1 MSRQSELVA
10 PIQDAVF
17 AALRARAALHDV
29 TILKREPKQ
38 TSSDIEAAIAQLK
51 LYAFVFPALLLRP
64 NPNQPG
70 PYFEKIQ
77 LRVRVAENPVLNDTT
92 LDAYQLVELVHWVL
106 NGLPF
111 TGLTGVNALIPSE
124 PATEPV
130 DDPDLVAFDILYE
143 TSAGLTPRPDSP

>member
-38 TSSDIEAAIAQLK
+38 SANDIEAAIAELK
-51 LYAFVFPALLLRP
+51 LYIFVFPALLLRP
-64 NPNQPG
+64 SANNPG
-70 PYFEKIQ
+70 PYFDEIEI
-77 LRVRVAENPVLNDTT
+77 RVRVAENPLLNDTT
-92 LDAYQLVELVHWVL
+92 LDAYQLVELTHWIL
-106 NGLPF
+106 NGLTL
-111 TGLTGVNALIPSE
+111 TGLDGVNSLSPAT

-130 DDPDLVAFDILYE
+130 DDPSLVVFDILYR
-143 TSAGLTPRPDSP
+143 TSGGLTPRPDSP